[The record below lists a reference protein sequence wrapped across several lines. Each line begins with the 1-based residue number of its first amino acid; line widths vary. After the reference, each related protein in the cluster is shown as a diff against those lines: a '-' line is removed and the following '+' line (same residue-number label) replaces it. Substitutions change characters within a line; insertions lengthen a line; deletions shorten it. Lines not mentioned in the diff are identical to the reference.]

1 MCEAAAWMG
10 GRLLGSMLCSQMLVQ
25 IEGIALRAKFPRA
38 TASLCLCLAQDGD
51 RDCTAMSGHCL
62 GHW

>member
-1 MCEAAAWMG
+1 MG

-25 IEGIALRAKFPRA
+25 IEGIALRAKFPHA